1 MGAFN
6 VDRRRKSSG
15 SLQNHRPDRLA
26 RIEALGITRAI
37 MKLLI
42 YTHFFSPSV
51 GGVETYTRLLAEGLA
66 KQTGRTGTKRTEVT
80 VVTDTPAE
88 SDYDA
93 QFSFPV
99 VRQPGW
105 FALLN
110 LVRATNVVQ
119 IAGPSLL
126 PMLLALIL
134 GKPFVIEHHGYQAA
148 CPNGLLLYERTKEVC
163 PGHYMAQRYEK
174 CLSCNQKLLGWRKS
188 LKLLLLTFPRRLLCR
203 QAAMNVAITHHVAMR
218 LELPRPCVVYHG
230 SPDPL
235 MFPSAAPAVSD
246 KHVKPLVF
254 AYVGRLVSEKGL
266 PVLIQAARWL
276 RDQGHDFHLKLIGDG
291 PERENLEAAV
301 TAFGLRQHVMFTGFM
316 TGVRLEEVLNDAIAV
331 VIPSIW
337 EETAGLAAI
346 EQMFRGRVVIVS
358 DIGGLGEVVG
368 NAGLKSVPGD
378 AETLAN
384 CMKQVIE
391 RPDIVSEF
399 GQRARL
405 RALNCFGL
413 ERMVNAHMEIYRG
426 SYCSSRRPCAERD

>member
-1 MGAFN
+1 
-6 VDRRRKSSG
+6 
-15 SLQNHRPDRLA
+15 
-26 RIEALGITRAI
+26 
-37 MKLLI
+37 MKILL
-42 YTHFFSPSV
+42 YTHYFAPGV
-51 GGVETYTRLLAEGLA
+51 GGVETYTRVLAEGLT
-66 KQTGRTGTKRTEVT
+66 KQGAPDRLEEVEVT
-80 VVTDTPAE
+80 VVTHTAAQPN
-88 SDYDA
+88 YDS
-93 QFSFPV
+93 QFSFRV
-99 VRQPGW
+99 VRRPAW
-105 FALLN
+105 LDLLK
-110 LVRATNVVQ
+110 LVHDANVVH

-126 PMLLALIL
+126 PMFLALIL
-134 GKPFVIEHHGYQAA
+134 RKPFVIEQHGYQAA
-148 CPNGLLLYERTKEVC
+148 CPNGLLLYEPTKEVC
-163 PGHYMAQRYEK
+163 PGHFMAQRYQH
-174 CLSCNQKLLGWRKS
+174 CLRCNQKLLGWWKS

-203 QAAMNVAITHHVAMR
+203 QAAMNVAITQHVAMR
-218 LELPRPCVVYHG
+218 LELPRSCVVYHG

-266 PVLIQAARWL
+266 PVLIQAARRL
-276 RDQGHDFHLKLIGDG
+276 RDQGHTFHLKLVGDG
-291 PERENLEAAV
+291 PERKRLEADV
-301 TAFGLRQHVMFTGFM
+301 TALGLQQHVTFTGFL
-316 TGVRLEEVLNDAIAV
+316 TGSKLEEVLIDAEAV
-331 VIPSIW
+331 VMPSIW

-346 EQMFRGRVVIVS
+346 EQMFRGRLVIVS

-426 SYCSSRRPCAERD
+426 SYCPSRPCAED

>member
-1 MGAFN
+1 
-6 VDRRRKSSG
+6 
-15 SLQNHRPDRLA
+15 
-26 RIEALGITRAI
+26 
-37 MKLLI
+37 MKILL
-42 YTHFFSPSV
+42 YTHYFAPGV
-51 GGVETYTRLLAEGLA
+51 GGVETYTRLLAEGL
-66 KQTGRTGTKRTEVT
+66 TKEGSRDHLEEIEVT
-80 VVTDTPAE
+80 VVTQTPAKPN
-88 SDYDA
+88 YDS
-93 QFSFPV
+93 QFPFRV

-105 FALLN
+105 FDLLH
-110 LVRATNVVQ
+110 LFRDTNVVQ

-126 PMLLALIL
+126 PMFLALIL
-134 GKPFVIEHHGYQAA
+134 GKPFVIEQHGYQAA
-148 CPNGLLLYERTKEVC
+148 CPNGLLLFERTKEVC
-163 PGHYMAQRYEK
+163 PGHYMALRYHK

-218 LELPRPCVVYHG
+218 LELPRSSVVYHG

-235 MFPSAAPAVSD
+235 MFPSTAPAVLD
-246 KHVKPLVF
+246 KHAKPLLF

-266 PVLIQAARWL
+266 SVLIQAARQL

-291 PERENLEAAV
+291 PERESLEAAV
-301 TAFGLRQHVMFTGFM
+301 TAFGLRRHVMFTGFM
-316 TGVRLEEVLNDAIAV
+316 TGGRLEEVLNDAIAV

-346 EQMFRGRVVIVS
+346 EQMFRARLVIVS

-378 AETLAN
+378 AKTLAN

-391 RPDIVSEF
+391 RPDTVSEF

-405 RALNCFGL
+405 RALDCFGL
-413 ERMVNAHMEIYRG
+413 KRMVNAHMEIYRG
-426 SYCSSRRPCAERD
+426 SYCSRHACEERD